1 MKPYVSAKDLRT
13 LFVGGIDAVEQFRD
27 SINDLNVFPV
37 PDGDTGT
44 NMYLTL
50 QSVKA
55 LMEREN
61 PTTFPHLGS
70 VIASGSLTGARGNS
84 GVILSQIFKGFG
96 NYLKK
101 FKGDQMKPEHFI
113 EMLDCGRKVA
123 YSSVVKPVEGT
134 ILTLIRRVAEE
145 LYPVRKKYVDFESM
159 FRDLIKIADE
169 TVKLTPTMLDVLAEA
184 GVVDAGAFGLTIFFK
199 GMESVLTGEEVV
211 MAKEFMPD
219 KKPTL
224 RMEGESKYPF
234 CTECSVVFNEKF
246 DLEDYLSAVGD
257 SIVIGKDGDVVHFHV
272 HTDKPL
278 EVLSEIAKHGR
289 IIKIKVDNMDAQME
303 GLMAEQEK
311 KDIAI
316 VAVADGDGWAEILQ
330 SLGVDVIVSG
340 GQTMNPSVRQLAD
353 SVKHA
358 PADTVILLPNNK
370 NIVGAAHQVDKVV
383 KKNVYVIPTHSMQE
397 AVAILMNLE
406 PGMHPDEILK
416 VARDVRDE
424 IVVGSITT
432 AVRKSKI
439 KGKNIDEGMALILV
453 DDDLLD
459 VADDVDSAL
468 AELVK
473 YMVSEK
479 DVSMISVFVGED
491 KDVEKTEE
499 LMEEI
504 IGDNDDVEYEVHY
517 GGQKVYPYMVL
528 GEV

>member
-1 MKPYVSAKDLRT
+1 MKPMISARDLRE
-13 LFVGGIDAVEQFRD
+13 LFIGGINAVEKYRD
-27 SINDLNVFPV
+27 NINDLNVFPV

-55 LMEREN
+55 LMDREN

-70 VIASGSLTGARGNS
+70 VISSGSLTGARGNS

-101 FKGDQMKPEHFI
+101 FKESEMKPRHFI
-113 EMLDCGRKVA
+113 EMLDCGRKTA

-134 ILTLIRRVAEE
+134 ILTLIRRVSEE
-145 LYPVRKKYVDFESM
+145 LYPQREKYVDFENM
-159 FRDLIKIADE
+159 FEDLIKVSKE

-184 GVVDAGAFGLTIFFK
+184 GVVDAGAYGLTIFFE
-199 GMESVLTGEEVV
+199 GMHSVLTGKEVV
-211 MAKEFMPD
+211 ISEEFTPE

-224 RMEGESKYPF
+224 MMEGESKYPF
-234 CTECSVVFNEKF
+234 CTECSVVFKDDF
-246 DLEDYLSAVGD
+246 DLESYLVGVGD

-272 HTDKPL
+272 HTDRPL
-278 EVLSEIAKHGR
+278 EVLSEVTKHGR

-303 GLMAEQEK
+303 GLMAEEK
-311 KDIAI
+311 KKDLAI
-316 VAVADGDGWAEILQ
+316 VAVADGEGWAEILQ
-330 SLGVDVIVSG
+330 GLGVDVIVSG

-353 SVKHA
+353 AVKHA
-358 PADTVILLPNNK
+358 PADTVILMPNNK
-370 NIVGAAHQVDKVV
+370 NIVGAAHQVDKIV

-406 PGMHPDEILK
+406 PGMHPDEILQ

-424 IVVGSITT
+424 IIVGSITR
-432 AVRKSKI
+432 AVRKSKVNGKDI
-439 KGKNIDEGMALILV
+439 KEGMALIIV

-459 VADDVDSAL
+459 VADTIEEAL
-468 AELVK
+468 KKLVS
-473 YMVSEK
+473 YMVDEK
-479 DVSMISVFVGED
+479 DVSMVSVFVGED
-491 KDVEKTEE
+491 RTVEETEE
-499 LMEEI
+499 LLENI
-504 IGDNDDVEYEVHY
+504 LGDNNDVDYEVHF

>member
-1 MKPYVSAKDLRT
+1 MKPYVSAKDLRD
-13 LFVGGIDAVEQFRD
+13 LFVGGIEAVEKYRD
-27 SINDLNVFPV
+27 KINDLNVFPV

-55 LMEREN
+55 LMDREN
-61 PTTFPHLGS
+61 PTTFSHLGS

-101 FKGDQMKPEHFI
+101 FKGKEMKPEHFI
-113 EMLDCGRKVA
+113 EMVEAGRKTA

-134 ILTLIRRVAEE
+134 ILTLIRRVSEE
-145 LYPVRKKYVDFESM
+145 LFPTRHKYIDFETM
-159 FRDLIKIADE
+159 FTDLIKVAKE

-184 GVVDAGAFGLTIFFK
+184 GVVDAGAYGLTIFFE
-199 GMESVLTGEEVV
+199 GME
-211 MAKEFMPD
+211 AKLLGKEIVISEEFMPSE
-219 KKPTL
+219 KPTL
-224 RMEGESKYPF
+224 MMEGESKYPF
-234 CTECSVVFNEKF
+234 CTECSVVFTGDF
-246 DLEDYLSAVGD
+246 DLEGYLVNVGD
-257 SIVIGKDGDVVHFHV
+257 SIVIGRDGDIVHFHV

-278 EVLSEIAKHGR
+278 EVLSEVARYGR

-303 GLMAEQEK
+303 GLMSEDK
-311 KDIAI
+311 KKELAI
-316 VAVADGDGWAEILQ
+316 VAVADGEGWAEIMQ

-353 SVKHA
+353 AVKHA
-358 PADTVILLPNNK
+358 PSETVILMPNNK

-383 KKNVYVIPTHSMQE
+383 KKNVYVIPTHSMGE

-406 PGMHPDEILK
+406 PGMHPDEILQ
-416 VARDVRDE
+416 VARDIRNE
-424 IVVGSITT
+424 IVVGSITK
-432 AVRKSKI
+432 AVRKSRI
-439 KGKNIDEGMALILV
+439 KGKNIEEGMALVIV

-459 VADDVDSAL
+459 VAETEIDAL
-468 AELVK
+468 KVLID
-473 YMVSEK
+473 YLISQRN
-479 DVSMISVFVGED
+479 VSMISVFVGENVS
-491 KDVEKTEE
+491 VEDTEKFLE
-499 LMEEI
+499 AL
-504 IGDNDDVEYEVHY
+504 IGDNDEVEYEVQY